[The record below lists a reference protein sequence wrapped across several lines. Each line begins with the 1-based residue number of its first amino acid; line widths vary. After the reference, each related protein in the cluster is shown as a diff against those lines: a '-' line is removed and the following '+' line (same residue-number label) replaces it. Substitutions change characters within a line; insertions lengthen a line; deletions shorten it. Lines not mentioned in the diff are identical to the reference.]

1 MPEKEARLIIA
12 IDGPAGVGKSTVA
25 QMVAEELGYTYIDT
39 GAMYRAVTLKA
50 LRRKINTEDPTALTD
65 LAKAVHIEQRYNP
78 HGRVKLRT
86 FLDGQEV
93 TRGIRT
99 PRVSNYV
106 SRVSAVPGVRKEMV
120 RLQRSLLES
129 GGAVIEGR
137 DMGTVVAPDAEV
149 KIFLTASVS
158 ERARRRQG
166 DLAADGYQVAVE
178 TLRSEIARRDHLDS
192 TRKESPLAMA
202 RDAVVIDTSE
212 LSADEV
218 AGRILEL
225 CSRKRRGRKNAS
237 RRS

>member
-1 MPEKEARLIIA
+1 EAPS
-12 IDGPAGVGKSTVA
+12 GFT
-25 QMVAEELGYTYIDT
+25 
-39 GAMYRAVTLKA
+39 
-50 LRRKINTEDPTALTD
+50 TALTD
-65 LAKAVHIEQRYNP
+65 LAKAVHLEQRYNP
-78 HGRVKLRT
+78 QGRVKLRT

-120 RLQRSLLES
+120 RLQRALLEG

-137 DMGTVVAPDAEV
+137 DMGTVVAPNADV

-166 DLAADGYQVAVE
+166 DLAADGYEVTME

-202 RDAVVIDTSE
+202 RDAVAIDTSE
-212 LSADEV
+212 LTAFEV
-218 AGRILEL
+218 AERILEL
-225 CSRKRRGRKNAS
+225 CREKGRGRKNAS
-237 RRS
+237 RRP

>member
-1 MPEKEARLIIA
+1 MPKTDKKLIVA

-25 QMVAEELGYTYIDT
+25 QMVAEALGYSYIDT

-50 LRRKINTEDPTALTD
+50 LRRKVNTEDAAALTD
-65 LAKAVHIEQRYNP
+65 LARAVRIEQRYSP
-78 HGRVKLRT
+78 HSRVKLRT

-93 TRGIRT
+93 TRQIRT

-120 RLQRSLLES
+120 KLQRGLLAD

-137 DMGTVVAPDAEV
+137 DMGTVVAPDADV
-149 KIFLTASVS
+149 KVFLTASVA

-166 DLAADGYQVAVE
+166 DLAADGYEVTME

-202 RDAVVIDTSE
+202 RDAVAIDTTE
-212 LSADEV
+212 LNAADV
-218 AGRILEL
+218 AERVLEL
-225 CSRKRRGRKNAS
+225 CREVRRARGTAS